1 MRVIR
6 KIGFFSLLAIVILF
20 TQDASATLTSLYSL
34 PDSTFAEEEDAWQGR
49 REYEE
54 GALEVFLAFCVYD
67 TDNLLKSGEIDL
79 AAELDLTGQYI
90 YAYQIWNHP
99 TESFEEVPYFQILDI
114 DENPI
119 NEALIKNDT
128 GSYDDGTN
136 GIAPTPQISET
147 QGVWEFEEGVLIP
160 GKHSWFLVFSSDY
173 APVAG
178 SFTFEQPSEQSDMPV
193 VPEPATMALLG
204 LGSTLAL
211 IKRRKSLWQ
220 HRTCLHL

>member
-6 KIGFFSLLAIVILF
+6 KIGFFSLLVIVTLF
-20 TQDASATLTSLYSL
+20 TQNASATLTSLYSL

-54 GALEVFLAFCVYD
+54 GGLKVRLAFCVYD

-79 AAELDLTGQYI
+79 AAELDLAGQYI

-99 TESFEEVPYFQILDI
+99 AESSEEVPYFQILNI
-114 DENPI
+114 DESPI

-136 GIAPTPQISET
+136 GIAPTPQVSET
-147 QGVWEFEEGVLIP
+147 QGAWEFEEGALIP

-178 SFTFEQPSEQSDMPV
+178 SFTFEPPPPDVPGLPPEA
-193 VPEPATMALLG
+193 PEPATMILLG
-204 LGSTLAL
+204 LGSSLAL
-211 IKRRKSLWQ
+211 IRRRKSVLV
-220 HRTCLHL
+220 T